1 MHTIA
6 HLKAQLKAKGV
17 KGYSG
22 KNKAALTAM
31 CESHKCMPKPL
42 SKKKAM
48 DAAFSEL
55 HAAQKVLAEPE
66 KHDMKSRKRAQAIVN
81 FRTLRHQEY
90 K

>member
-31 CESHKCMPKPL
+31 CESHKCMPMQPKPL

-48 DAAFSEL
+48 DAAFEEL
-55 HAAQKVLAEPE
+55 YAAKKVLAEPE

-81 FRTLRHQEY
+81 FRVRE
-90 K
+90 